1 MKKIVAMILCVAMVA
16 ALGVSAFAEPITKD
30 NKDSKTLI
38 FTAAEWYDWLT
49 GEGADAAKTGLAL
62 YASEL
67 GAAKAA
73 AQAKLDAYN
82 KGIKTAAQA
91 VQAAQ
96 YATVAA
102 YVNAATTLYKA
113 AATNAVNQALAEFKI
128 ALEGEMKAA
137 EAVDVLGDFNLK
149 ID

>member
-1 MKKIVAMILCVAMVA
+1 MKKIIAMLLCVAMVA
-16 ALGVSAFAEPITKD
+16 ALGVSAFAAEATPKT
-30 NKDSKTLI
+30 SKTVI
-38 FTAAEWYDWLT
+38 WDVKDWYDYLT
-49 GEGADAAKTGLAL
+49 GEGKAEAKTGIAL

-73 AQAKLDAYN
+73 AQKKLDAYN
-82 KGIKTAAQA
+82 AQIKTAAQA

-102 YVNAATTLYKA
+102 YVDAATTLYKA

-128 ALEGEMKAA
+128 ALENEMKVATAA
-137 EAVDVLGDFNLK
+137 DVIGDFGLK
-149 ID
+149 